1 MLLNAKHGLAQAFIA
16 LMAFNLAAILAPVS
30 TMAES
35 PDLSKDR
42 ETADSQDTGP
52 ESLRANNGFDV
63 TRPQSSFEVR
73 GLDQT
78 SSNDTS
84 KTNKAELLLRVESK
98 IPLDV
103 AWRLGVLAQAP
114 LVQKTTTDFEPQSV
128 EHEFGLGDAVFQAF
142 VAHDINERWAF
153 GAGARVSA
161 QTGADSLGSGEWQVM
176 PGLGVRYMLFEL
188 GPDSYFVPTMRYAVS
203 VPGNPGARRIS
214 EPQIAPTLNIDLPGP
229 LFITFYPSHDIR
241 INFGAPIAGQT
252 GRLFLPFDALMGV
265 RLTDKVQLSL
275 EGSVPIVKEY
285 PVYNFKTE
293 ARLRIV
299 F

>member
-1 MLLNAKHGLAQAFIA
+1 MHKASSQAF
-16 LMAFNLAAILAPVS
+16 LVPMAFNLAAILAPVS
-30 TMAES
+30 AMADP
-35 PDLSKDR
+35 PDLSPGQVAVGSQ
-42 ETADSQDTGP
+42 EVGSQDTAP
-52 ESLRANNGFDV
+52 ESNQENNGFDV

-84 KTNKAELLLRVESK
+84 KTNKAEILLRVERK

-103 AWRLGVLAQAP
+103 DWRLGVLAQVP
-114 LVQKTTTDFEPQSV
+114 LVQKTTTDFEPLSEKQD
-128 EHEFGLGDAVFQAF
+128 FGLGDTIFQAF

-153 GAGARVSA
+153 GVGARVSA
-161 QTGADSLGSGEWQVM
+161 QTGADSLGNGEWQVM

-229 LFITFYPSHDIR
+229 FFITFYPNNILSKPRYSH
-241 INFGAPIAGQT
+241 
-252 GRLFLPFDALMGV
+252 
-265 RLTDKVQLSL
+265 
-275 EGSVPIVKEY
+275 
-285 PVYNFKTE
+285 
-293 ARLRIV
+293 
-299 F
+299 